1 MKLSKE
7 LNSALY
13 RNTTT
18 KERQRSYLPK
28 IDGTHGLIYNI
39 QRYSIHDGPGIRTTI
54 FLKGCPLRCRWCQNP
69 ESIKNFPEVGYSEP
83 KCVRDYACVKSCT
96 RKAIKIGREGY
107 PIHIDR
113 RLCRGCKEHNCIDT
127 CYNKAL
133 RLVGEIL
140 SVEYVINE
148 IKRDT
153 IFYRNSNG
161 GVTLSGGE
169 PLHQP
174 LFTLNLLRSC
184 KERGFHTVLDTSG
197 YAEWDI
203 LREIVHF
210 VDLVLYDI
218 KCFDSQ
224 HHLTLTGVPN
234 ETILQNLRSLVSET
248 DTSVIARIP
257 VIPGLN
263 DSEENITD
271 TAQFLKDSGLKEVNL
286 LPYHKLGIGKY
297 KAVGKRYLSKKTE
310 APSDEQINHLKELIK
325 TYGLRCDAY

>member
-1 MKLSKE
+1 L
-7 LNSALY
+7 
-13 RNTTT
+13 
-18 KERQRSYLPK
+18 Q
-28 IDGTHGLIYNI
+28 DVGGTHGLIYNI

-69 ESIKNFPEVGYSEP
+69 ESIEDFPEIGYSESR
-83 KCVRDYACVKSCT
+83 CSRDYACVEACT
-96 RKAIKIGREGY
+96 RKAIKIVREGY

-113 RLCRGCKEHNCIDT
+113 KLCRDCRDNNCTDA

-133 RLVGEIL
+133 RVIGEYL
-140 SVEYVINE
+140 SVDYVINE

-153 IFYRNSNG
+153 LFYRNSNG

-174 LFTLNLLRSC
+174 LFTLNLLRRC

-203 LREIVHF
+203 LRDIVNF

-218 KCFDSQ
+218 KCFDSKN
-224 HHLTLTGVPN
+224 HLKLTGVPN
-234 ETILQNLRSLVSET
+234 ETILKNFRSIVSDT

-257 VIPGLN
+257 VIPGNN
-263 DSEENITD
+263 DAEENITEI
-271 TAQFLKDSGLKEVNL
+271 AKFLKDSGLKEVNL

-297 KAVGKRYLSKKTE
+297 KIVGKRYLSKKIE
-310 APSDEQINHLKELIK
+310 VPSDEHLNHLKVLIE
-325 TYGLRCDAY
+325 TYGLRCYTS